1 MYPLIALNQG
11 IAGVHPLKP
20 GCERIKMEPQ
30 LGDLEHIRFDVQTPK
45 GAIQFSAQGIKGK
58 RELRLQIPE
67 SLSIE
72 LRLDKR
78 EKVDLPLLRT
88 EKDGI
93 NVYEITHPGSY
104 VLKLKYT

>member
-11 IAGVHPLKP
+11 IAGGNPLKP

-30 LGDLEHIRFDVQTPK
+30 LGDLEHIRFDVQNPK

-104 VLKLKYT
+104 VLKLNIL

>member
-1 MYPLIALNQG
+1 MRGLRWNL
-11 IAGVHPLKP
+11 
-20 GCERIKMEPQ
+20 
-30 LGDLEHIRFDVQTPK
+30 
-45 GAIQFSAQGIKGK
+45 KGK
-58 RELRLQIPE
+58 RELRLQVPD